1 MATWSV
7 IEDGNIQQEKLKQGD
22 FGFCDSPTKETEN
35 TFHFAARVDNL
46 VTKEEVDVMYLDK
59 KPSKF
64 EQDVPERVVIPAH
77 STSYPILIEDIIKK
91 LSRPII

>member
-1 MATWSV
+1 MVSHQRWKYSARKV
-7 IEDGNIQQEKLKQGD
+7 EAERC
-22 FGFCDSPTKETEN
+22 CDKKTEN
-35 TFHFAARVDNL
+35 TFHFAAQFDNL